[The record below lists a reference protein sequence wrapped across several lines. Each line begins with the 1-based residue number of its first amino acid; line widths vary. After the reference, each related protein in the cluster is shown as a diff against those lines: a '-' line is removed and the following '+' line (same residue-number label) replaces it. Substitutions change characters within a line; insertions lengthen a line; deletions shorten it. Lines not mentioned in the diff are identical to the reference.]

1 MTRIPIILLL
11 VFASVSATVG
21 QTLSPSPHIFA
32 PKPRYPDAWAKK
44 GITGKGV
51 AILTV
56 DHDTGYVTEAH
67 MLESTGQKLLDDSAL
82 EAFRKW
88 HFKPGTVSPVRVPI
102 EFNTKP
108 IRTPKT

>member
-1 MTRIPIILLL
+1 MSRVPIILLF
-11 VFASVSATVG
+11 VFASVSTAIC
-21 QTLSPSPHIFA
+21 QPPSASPWIFA
-32 PKPRYPDAWAKK
+32 PKPTYLDAWAKR
-44 GITGKGV
+44 GITGKGI

-67 MLESTGQKLLDDSAL
+67 MLKSTGHKVLDDSAL

-102 EFNTKP
+102 EFTVKKP
-108 IRTPKT
+108 PKT